1 MKQVLTFLTKSMQ
14 VLLLGIL
21 CIACS
26 SSNDDGGG
34 DNSTK
39 PQTDVKGNVTVNLTP
54 EKSKRQLNPMQGWVI
69 YASIRGGDL
78 PSDFW
83 QKYDNFESSD
93 GKVKVSDYATTLYM
107 RGSWSDFNPRRGV
120 YVWQA
125 NCDTEAAKN
134 FRLLAKGAKER
145 GLKLAF
151 TFVVD
156 SRDKHWNCT
165 PDYVKDDGAKGYK
178 TVTGSYTGWSPYPD
192 DPVFQKDYAA
202 FLTDFAKVFNDP
214 KTTQFVSG
222 FGLGKWGEGHTL
234 IYSTGNDAPRQ
245 KVFDWITDLMSKLFT
260 KVPIVIN
267 YHRCLLSTTDYTTS
281 DLDFAGALISQAVNK
296 GFSLRH
302 DAFGMKH
309 YYSDWERGI
318 AQIYHF
324 KVPIIMEGGWVEG
337 SHGDAIKGDGYRNY
351 AEVRQGEF
359 SEGKGAHVNMMDLRY
374 SSNVNAG
381 ETHSW
386 FNSAFNLVKEFIADG
401 GYRLYPDQVSVPKS
415 ISNGAKVT
423 IVSRWN
429 NLGWGYCP
437 TNIPQWNQKYK
448 VCFALLDKSTLKPV
462 FKFVDNT
469 PCLNEWI
476 KDKPKEYSTSFTVS
490 GVKAGEYTWAVGL
503 VDTTDDNNIGIDIS
517 VLDSYKTSD
526 GWVKLNNVSVK

>member
-1 MKQVLTFLTKSMQ
+1 MKKFLFFSPKIVKNVVLFFL
-14 VLLLGIL
+14 V
-21 CIACS
+21 CVACS
-26 SSNDDGGG
+26 CSNNGGE
-34 DNSTK
+34 DNPTN
-39 PQTDVKGNVTVNLTP
+39 PNDIKGNVTVSLTP

-78 PSDFW
+78 SSDFW
-83 QKYDNFESSD
+83 QKYDNFDSSD
-93 GKVKVSDYATTLYM
+93 GKIKVSDYATTLYI
-107 RGSWSDFNPRRGV
+107 RGSWADFNPRRGV

-145 GLKLAF
+145 GLRLAF

-165 PDYVKDDGAKGYK
+165 PDYVKEDGAKGYR
-178 TVTGSYTGWSPYPD
+178 TVTGSFTGWSPYPD
-192 DPVFQKDYAA
+192 DPVFQKDYAS

-214 KTTQFVSG
+214 KTTQFISG

-234 IYSTGNDAPRQ
+234 IYSTGDATPRQ
-245 KVFDWITDLMSKLFT
+245 KTFDWITSLMSRLFT
-260 KVPIVIN
+260 KVPIVVN

-281 DLDFAGALISQAVNK
+281 ESDLDFAGALVSQAVNK

-337 SHGDAIKGDGYRNY
+337 SHGDAIKSDGYHNF

-359 SEGKGAHVNMMDLRY
+359 SEGKVAHVNMMDLRY
-374 SSNVNAG
+374 SSNVNTG

-386 FNSAFNLVKEFIADG
+386 FNSAFNLVKEFISDG
-401 GYRLYPDQVSVPKS
+401 GYRLYPDQVSVPRS
-415 ISNGAKVT
+415 ITTGTKVA
-423 IVSRWN
+423 IRSRWI

-448 VCFALLDKSTLKPV
+448 VCFALLDKSTNRPV
-462 FKFVDNT
+462 FKYIDVA
-469 PCLNEWI
+469 PCLNEWV
-476 KDKPKEYSTSFTVS
+476 KGNPKEYNTSFTVN
-490 GVKAGEYTWAVGL
+490 GVKAGDYTWAVGL
-503 VDTTDDNNIGIDIS
+503 VDTTDDNIGIDIS
-517 VLDSYKTSD
+517 VLDSYKTPE
-526 GWVKLNNVSVK
+526 GWVKLHDVSVR